1 MRNLK
6 IIIEY
11 DGTGYHGWQRQRGD
25 ITIQQI
31 IEEKVVVITQEKIK
45 LIGSGRTDAGV
56 HAIGQVANFKTGS
69 KIDERNLLRGMN
81 SLLPGDIVIKSLIEV
96 DERFHSRYDAK
107 SKVYLYQI
115 FNSSVPSALYR
126 NYSWFVHFP
135 LDIDNM
141 KTAASQLIGS
151 HDFSSFCA
159 SNNDT
164 SDYIRN
170 VINVSINQGK
180 DGIIRFFI
188 EANGFLRYMVRNIV
202 GTLIDVGRGKFLPS
216 EFLDIMKARDRN
228 RAGITAPPQGLF
240 LKEVKY

>member
-25 ITIQQI
+25 ITIQET
-31 IEEKVVVITQEKIK
+31 IEEKIGVITQEKIR

-56 HAIGQVANFKTGS
+56 HAIGQVANFKIES
-69 KIDERNLLRGMN
+69 KIGERNLLRGIN
-81 SLLPGDIVIKSLIEV
+81 SLLPEDIVIKSLVEV
-96 DERFHSRYDAK
+96 DERFHARYNAK
-107 SKVYLYQI
+107 SKIYLYQI
-115 FNSSVPSALYR
+115 FNSPVSSALYR
-126 NYSWFVHFP
+126 NYSWFVHSL
-135 LDIDNM
+135 LDMDNM
-141 KTAASQLIGS
+141 QTAAGQLIGS

-159 SNNDT
+159 ADNDA
-164 SDYIRN
+164 SDYIRK
-170 VINVSINQGK
+170 VINVSISQGK

-202 GTLIDVGRGKFLPS
+202 GTLVDVGRGELSPS
-216 EFLDIMKARDRN
+216 EFLGIMKAEDRN
-228 RAGITAPPQGLF
+228 MAGITAPPQGLF

>member
-31 IEEKVVVITQEKIK
+31 IEEKIGLVTQEKIK

-69 KIDERNLLRGMN
+69 KIGETNLLRGMN

-115 FNSSVPSALYR
+115 FNSPVPSALYR

-141 KTAASQLIGS
+141 KTAASPLIGS

-159 SNNDT
+159 ANNDT
-164 SDYIRN
+164 SDYIRK

-180 DGIIRFFI
+180 DGIIKFFI

-202 GTLIDVGRGKFLPS
+202 GTLVDVGRGKFLPS

>member
-1 MRNLK
+1 MRNFK

-31 IEEKVVVITQEKIK
+31 IEEKIGLVTQEKIK

-56 HAIGQVANFKTGS
+56 HALGQVANFKTGS
-69 KIDERNLLRGMN
+69 KIGERNLLRGMN
-81 SLLPGDIVIKSLIEV
+81 SLLPGDIVIKSLVEV

-115 FNSSVPSALYR
+115 FNSPVPSALYR

-159 SNNDT
+159 ANNDT
-164 SDYIRN
+164 SDYIRK

-180 DGIIRFFI
+180 DGIIKFFI

-202 GTLIDVGRGKFLPS
+202 GTLVDVGRGKFLPS

-228 RAGITAPPQGLF
+228 MAGITAPPQGLF